1 MHGQGCRDLF
11 EWPIAV
17 SLAKKVE
24 PKSGQALFVKE
35 ARQGL
40 VGRTV
45 LSGEKSMAQHS
56 KTRRW
61 SVGRAQNCG
70 DAVTM
75 AIVKCQGF
83 FHKKSSTLDVFRVSS
98 PELRTSDRAFLAY
111 FARLTRQDL
120 WRWWILSASCLE
132 GKRLFLTAKPPKTR
146 RV

>member
-11 EWPIAV
+11 EGPIAV

-98 PELRTSDRAFLAY
+98 AELRTWDGAFLAY
-111 FARLTRQDL
+111 FAGRTCQEF
-120 WRWWILSASCLE
+120 WRWCVASAPCLHR
-132 GKRLFLTAKPPKTR
+132 KDLF
-146 RV
+146 